1 MLFAPILI
9 PLIVGLLLAVTMGG
23 SGTAP
28 SFSAAYGANIIRK
41 FAIPGL
47 FGSFVFLG
55 AIISGKQVAITL
67 GKELIPADTLSVAM
81 VTIVLL
87 SVALSLLMANL
98 IGVPQSTSQSTVA
111 AISGPAIYLDS
122 LNTDKLFLEVIPA
135 WFILPLISFFLVLLI
150 SRILKLYSDK
160 RNLVDFEHLTTH
172 PMLRMLV
179 ILSACYVA
187 YAIGSNNV
195 ANASGP
201 LASMVMNV
209 LKIDI
214 NDEARFNVIVII
226 CTLLI
231 APGFA
236 IGSSVFGRKILE
248 NTGKGIIEFGPLGAT
263 IISVV
268 TASLLLLASVTKGI
282 PTSLVQLNAFA
293 IIALGISKKGWKKM
307 YLHENVK
314 KFWIIWISAPLIALA
329 ISLFLTYM
337 ADNAGILFQ

>member
-1 MLFAPILI
+1 MLFAPVIL
-9 PLIVGLLLAVTMGG
+9 PLLVGLFLAVNMGG

-47 FGSFVFLG
+47 FGTFVFLG

-67 GKELIPADTLSVAM
+67 GREMIPADTLSVTM
-81 VTIVLL
+81 VTIILL

-111 AISGPAIYLDS
+111 ALSGPAIYLDS
-122 LNTDKLFLEVIPA
+122 LNTQKLFLEIIPA
-135 WFILPLISFFLVLLI
+135 WFILPLIGFFLVLFI
-150 SRILKLYSDK
+150 SRLMKLYTKK
-160 RNLVDFEHLTTH
+160 RNLVKFDQMPAH
-172 PMLRMLV
+172 PVLRLFV

-209 LKIDI
+209 LNIDV
-214 NDEARFNVIVII
+214 NDDQKFNIIVII

-231 APGFA
+231 APCFA
-236 IGSSVFGRKILE
+236 IGSSVFGRKLLE
-248 NTGKGIIEFGPLGAT
+248 NTGKGIIEFGPAGASL
-263 IISVV
+263 ISVI

-307 YLHENVK
+307 YVHQQVK
-314 KFWIIWISAPLIALA
+314 KFWIIWLSAPLMALA
-329 ISLFLTYM
+329 ISLTLTYL
-337 ADNAGILFQ
+337 ADNAGLLF